1 MPEPD
6 VNPAPMKWEIPCGSG
21 TLHLGSRTQIMGI
34 LNVTPDSFSDGGQYF
49 SVDRAVR
56 RALEM
61 LEEGAD
67 ILDVGGESTRP
78 GSQPID
84 SDEELRRVLPVIER
98 VRRLAP
104 RAIISVDTYKADV
117 AEAALR
123 AGAHIIN
130 DVWGFLKDPRMAE
143 VAARHRVPTVL
154 MHNQIGTRYDDLIAD
169 IIRSLRQSLGIA
181 IAAGL
186 PLEMTII
193 DPGVGFGKTPLQ
205 NLDLLR
211 DLARL
216 RVLGRPILLG
226 TSRKSTIGKV
236 LGGLPPEERVEGTAA
251 TVALGIAFGA
261 DIVRVHDVRYMKR
274 VGMMTDAIVRPDRG
288 GFTGDS

>member
-1 MPEPD
+1 MSDSPT
-6 VNPAPMKWEIPCGSG
+6 MTWEIPCGPG

-34 LNVTPDSFSDGGQYF
+34 LNVTPDSFSDGGQYEG
-49 SVDRAVR
+49 VDRAVR
-56 RALEM
+56 RALEL

-67 ILDVGGESTRP
+67 ILDIGGESTRP
-78 GSQPID
+78 GSESVD
-84 SDEELRRVLPVIER
+84 SDEEMRRVLPVIER

-104 RAIISVDTYKADV
+104 RALISVDTYKAEV
-117 AEAALR
+117 AEAAVR
-123 AGAHIIN
+123 AGAHMIN

-143 VAARHRVPTVL
+143 VAARYQVPTVL
-154 MHNQIGTRYDDLIAD
+154 MHNQIGTRYTDLLGD
-169 IIRSLRQSLGIA
+169 IIGSLRQSLGIA

-186 PLEMTII
+186 PLELTII

-211 DLARL
+211 NLARL
-216 RVLGRPILLG
+216 RTLGRPILLG

-236 LGGLPPEERVEGTAA
+236 LGGLPPEDRVEGTAA

-261 DIVRVHDVRYMKR
+261 DIVRVHDLRYMKR
-274 VGMMTDAIVRPDRG
+274 VATMTDAIVRPGHG
-288 GFTGDS
+288 GFTGVS